1 MAGFGPQDE
10 MCFGFVAIYP
20 PIDSFTVC
28 SQWNSYEACNNIP
41 ECDTTTLAWLGALVP
56 YLCTLNT
63 CSPACHAVMKGI
75 VNTQCLTGDI
85 EKYLATSSP
94 GIDDL
99 VIIAQNCGFSLGGAS
114 LNTPTLI
121 SQTSTPSNTSTLI
134 SETSTPSNTST
145 LISQTSTPSNTST
158 LISQTSTPKLINE
171 ASAPVKIS
179 ALLFALSMF
188 VVVNQFVS

>member
-1 MAGFGPQDE
+1 VFSSLASPITLRPGDEIRIDCTYRSVGINSPTKAGFGPQDE

-20 PIDSFTVC
+20 PVDSFTVC
-28 SQWNSYEACNNIP
+28 SQWSSYEACNNIP
-41 ECDTTTLAWLGALVP
+41 DECDTTTLAWLGALVP

-99 VIIAQNCGFSLGGAS
+99 VIIAQNCGFPLGGAS
-114 LNTPTLI
+114 
-121 SQTSTPSNTSTLI
+121 SNS
-134 SETSTPSNTST
+134 P
-145 LISQTSTPSNTST
+145 T

-171 ASAPVKIS
+171 ASAPVKLS
-179 ALLFALSMF
+179 PLLFALSMF